1 LEGEVTFM
9 KALDI
14 FIVDDDRDFAES
26 LGEILAAAGHRVEM
40 CFDGESAVHIFR
52 RQKFDITFMDVKLPG
67 KNGVESFF
75 EIRKINPRARVVMMT
90 AYTVEQILAQAI
102 EHGAL
107 GVLRKPFDT
116 TRLLRMLEDVRPDG
130 VILMA
135 DDDPDFT
142 ESLRQLLAD
151 RGYKVLVSFTGEEAV
166 ATVMADGI
174 DILILD
180 LKLPVLSGLEVY
192 LELRRLNRSLP
203 TIIVTGYA
211 EEEAEAM
218 DQLKAMSIAGCLIKP
233 FDPQKMLDII
243 QAIEN
248 DNLHNLWFPSRTA
261 GE

>member
-1 LEGEVTFM
+1 MTPLN
-9 KALDI
+9 I

-26 LGEILAAAGHRVEM
+26 LGEILSAAGHRVEL

-52 RQKFDITFMDVKLPG
+52 RESFDITFMDVKLPG

-90 AYTVEQILAQAI
+90 AYSVEQILAQAV

-116 TRLLRMLEDVRPDG
+116 ERLLRMLEDVRPDG

-135 DDDPDFT
+135 DDDPDFA
-142 ESLRQLLAD
+142 ESLRQLLTD
-151 RGYKVLVSFTGEEAV
+151 RGYKVLVSTSGEEAV
-166 ATVMADGI
+166 AKVLADGI

-192 LELRRLNRSLP
+192 LELRRRNRSLP

-218 DQLKAMSIAGCLIKP
+218 DQLRTMAVAGCLIKP

-243 QAIEN
+243 QSIEN
-248 DNLHNLWFPSRTA
+248 DSLHNRWFTSRTA
-261 GE
+261 GA

>member
-1 LEGEVTFM
+1 MTSLN
-9 KALDI
+9 I

-26 LGEILAAAGHRVEM
+26 LGEILTAAGHRVEL

-52 RQKFDITFMDVKLPG
+52 RQSFDITFMDVKLPG

-75 EIRKINPRARVVMMT
+75 EIRKINPQARVVMMT
-90 AYTVEQILAQAI
+90 AYSVEQILTQAV

-116 TRLLRMLEDVRPDG
+116 NRVLRMLEDVRPDG

-135 DDDPDFT
+135 DDDPDFA
-142 ESLRQLLAD
+142 EGLRQLLSD
-151 RGYKVLVSFTGEEAV
+151 RGYRVLVATDGGEAV
-166 ATVMADGI
+166 AAVLADGI

-192 LELRRLNRSLP
+192 LELRRRNRSLP

-211 EEEAEAM
+211 EEEAGAM
-218 DQLKAMSIAGCLIKP
+218 DQLRTMSVAGCLIKP

-243 QAIEN
+243 RAIEN
-248 DNLHNLWFPSRTA
+248 DNLHNAWFPSRTA